1 MVVYKYIES
10 EAIKMAIKRLPDMR
24 LNDVSRKLRKL
35 GYEEIRSNKHHVFA
49 NGSKRIVLTCTCK
62 SGVQLVVLMK
72 ELKKNG
78 ISIDEFKEV

>member
-10 EAIKMAIKRLPDMR
+10 EVVKMAIKRLPDMR

>member
-1 MVVYKYIES
+1 
-10 EAIKMAIKRLPDMR
+10 MR

-35 GYEEIRSNKHHVFA
+35 GYEEIRNNKHHVFA
-49 NGSKRIVLTCTCK
+49 NGDKRIVLTCTCK

-78 ISIDEFKEV
+78 ISIDEFKEVQNEKQQRKS

>member
-1 MVVYKYIES
+1 
-10 EAIKMAIKRLPDMR
+10 MAIKRLPDMR
-24 LNDVSRKLRKL
+24 INDVARKLRKL

-49 NGSKRIVLTCTCK
+49 NGNKRIVLTCTCK